1 MQPNKKCVLKI
12 INKEAGAPQA
22 QLELVHV
29 ATDFVLLFLPFCFLL
44 EKHGG
49 YIYSQIQEN

>member
-1 MQPNKKCVLKI
+1 MQPNKKCVLK

-22 QLELVHV
+22 QLQLVHV
-29 ATDFVLLFLPFCFLL
+29 ATDFVLLFLPFCFIL

-49 YIYSQIQEN
+49 YIYSPEIQEN